1 MTLRQIWQRLR
12 TPVLIGPYHE
22 LKRPKFQ
29 VDEKGKARLLRW
41 NESKDGDYNRKIKAM
56 LEDFRFR
63 PAVRPDGTPVRDTAV
78 VTGEVPGDS

>member
-1 MTLRQIWQRLR
+1 MLFRS
-12 TPVLIGPYHE
+12 
-22 LKRPKFQ
+22 
-29 VDEKGKARLLRW
+29 KGKARLLRW